1 MVRQLVSL
9 LLKGFLAVCLAG
21 LVLGVM
27 VPLLHRQQVTP
38 PEWLVWVV
46 VAGIVAAVFGPEVW
60 NLRRARR
67 QPTSRT

>member
-1 MVRQLVSL
+1 MVRLGWL

-27 VPLLHRQQVTP
+27 VPLLHRQHITP

-46 VAGIVAAVFGPEVW
+46 VAGIVAAVIGPEVW
-60 NLRRARR
+60 SLRRARR

>member
-1 MVRQLVSL
+1 MVRQLGSL
-9 LLKGFLAVCLAG
+9 LLKGVLAVCLAG

-46 VAGIVAAVFGPEVW
+46 VAGIVAALIGPELW
-60 NLRRARR
+60 SLRRTRR
-67 QPTSRT
+67 QQTSRP